1 MITCHTTP
9 QDPLLLRKEVAE
21 IRVRA
26 PRRPR
31 RRQAERGCSPR
42 APFPALS
49 VSVLPRRVASS
60 LGGGPHC
67 PYRSMVAGRPCPSAL
82 EMTSATRAKR

>member
-21 IRVRA
+21 IRA
-26 PRRPR
+26 NPKASSP
-31 RRQAERGCSPR
+31 QAGKDIPQG
-42 APFPALS
+42 PFPALEAH

-60 LGGGPHC
+60 LGEGPHC

-82 EMTSATRAKR
+82 EMTCATRAKR